1 MKAAWSGH
9 TAVVQLLLAANA
21 NRDARN
27 KVRSHVVH
35 LETCSSTAHR
45 LPLWLLLQEGRTALM
60 IAGREGHAAVIQ
72 LLVDA
77 GADLNVEDKVSMP
90 GYNNET
96 SRPTAT
102 YDGEH
107 RRVI

>member
-1 MKAAWSGH
+1 M
-9 TAVVQLLLAANA
+9 
-21 NRDARN
+21 
-27 KVRSHVVH
+27 
-35 LETCSSTAHR
+35 
-45 LPLWLLLQEGRTALM
+45 M
-60 IAGREGHAAVIQ
+60 AGREGHAAVIQ